1 MKAVLK
7 FMGGLVVLAIVL
19 IAALAVFVMLTLK
32 PNLPETSFELQ
43 QASVVGD
50 KHVLVFGA
58 TGKLGVEI
66 VQDLV
71 SRGDRV
77 TAFVRGSS
85 DRSQLEP
92 LGVDFAVGDV
102 MDRQS
107 IENAFSAGEYDAA
120 ISAIADGSVENLDS
134 LGNINIFDAAKSSGV
149 TRVIFVS
156 TVGAGDSYDAAP
168 LISRL
173 ALSRILPLKTA
184 AENHLR
190 LSGLEFTILRP
201 GGLAPGIVA
210 TGGGLLSEE
219 PTAMGFIKRPDL
231 ARLILGVLEDD
242 RTIGMTLAVVDP
254 GLARPW

>member
-1 MKAVLK
+1 MKVVLK
-7 FMGGLVVLAIVL
+7 FLGGLVVLAIVL
-19 IAALAVFVMLTLK
+19 IAALAAFVMLTMT

-43 QASVVGD
+43 QSSVVGD
-50 KHVLVFGA
+50 RRVLVFGA

-71 SRGDRV
+71 SRGNRV

-102 MDRQS
+102 MDRQT
-107 IENAFSAGEYDAA
+107 IENAFSGGEYDAA
-120 ISAIADGSVENLDS
+120 IAAIAGGNVENLDS
-134 LGNINIFDAAKSSGV
+134 LGNINVFDAAEISGV
-149 TRVIFVS
+149 MRMIFVS
-156 TVGAGDSYDAAP
+156 TVGAGDSHDAAP

-173 ALSRILPLKTA
+173 ALSKILPLKTE
-184 AENHLR
+184 AEEHLR
-190 LSGLEFTILRP
+190 LSGLDFTILRP
-201 GGLAPGIVA
+201 GGLPPGGVA
-210 TGGGLLSEE
+210 TGGGLLSEDR
-219 PTAMGFIKRPDL
+219 TTMGFIKRPDL